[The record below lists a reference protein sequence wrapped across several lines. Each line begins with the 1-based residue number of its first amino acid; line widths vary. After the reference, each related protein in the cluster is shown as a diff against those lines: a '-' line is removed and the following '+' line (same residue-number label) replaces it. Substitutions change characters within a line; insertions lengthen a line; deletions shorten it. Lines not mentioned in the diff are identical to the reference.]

1 MNVKSRGFYFAGAA
15 ALTVMVIAVVYMLA
29 GLYDRSEPGGEPV
42 LFAVKRGEA
51 FSRIQDRLATEGLVD
66 HPKALAMYA
75 LLKRYDRAIK
85 VGTYRFSRGERAK
98 DILGALVRGE
108 VYRLAVTVPEGLISH
123 EIAAIL
129 ARAAMIDSTAF
140 AEVVG
145 DAGVR
150 RALGIE
156 APSLEGYLF
165 PDTYWVPFAAPAQDV
180 AWVMVRRFQD
190 IFDEDATAKAGALG
204 MTVNEVV
211 TLASIVQAEA
221 RLVVEMPMISAVYH
235 NRLRK
240 GMRLEADP
248 TVAFAMGGYRGRLF
262 YRDLEIDSPYN
273 TYKHS
278 GLPPGPICNPGA
290 EALTAA
296 LSPDSTCA
304 AIYFV
309 AEGNGGHIFSR
320 TLAEHI
326 DAVNK
331 VRRER
336 AVQKR

>member
-1 MNVKSRGFYFAGAA
+1 MAPAERPAS
-15 ALTVMVIAVVYMLA
+15 TIAVLSVLFIAVIYMLA
-29 GLYDRSEPGGEPV
+29 GLYDRADAGGEPV
-42 LFAVKRGEA
+42 LFVVKRGEA
-51 FSRIQDRLATEGLVD
+51 FSRIKDRLAEEGLVD

-85 VGTYRFSRGERAK
+85 VGTYRFSHGDRAK
-98 DILGALVRGE
+98 NILGALVRGD
-108 VYRLAVTVPEGLISH
+108 VYRVAVTVPEGLFSH

-129 ARAAMIDSTAF
+129 ARSAMIDSTAF
-140 AEVVG
+140 AGVVG
-145 DAGVR
+145 DAAVR
-150 RALGIE
+150 EALGVD

-165 PDTYWVPFAAPAQDV
+165 PDTYWVPWDAPAQDV
-180 AWVMVRRFQD
+180 AWVMVRRFQE
-190 IFDEDATAKAGALG
+190 IFDEGARARAGTLG
-204 MTVNEVV
+204 MTVNQIV

-221 RLVVEMPMISAVYH
+221 RLVEEMPKISAVYH
-235 NRLRK
+235 NRLK
-240 GMRLEADP
+240 IGMRLEADP

-278 GLPPGPICNPGA
+278 GLPPGPICSPGA
-290 EALTAA
+290 EAIDAA
-296 LSPDSTCA
+296 LYPDSTCA

-309 AEGNGGHIFSR
+309 AEGSGGHIFSR

-336 AVQKR
+336 AARNR